1 MDLEKELTC
10 SICTE
15 LLFQPLTLLDC
26 LHTFCGA
33 CLKEWF
39 AFQASA
45 AEKSPLPLPPAGT
58 PLFTCP
64 ACRAAVRDTKHNATV
79 ATLLEMFTTAHP
91 ERDRKAAEKEELR
104 GKYQPGE
111 KVLPEV
117 DLSSRSGQEQIDAE
131 EDRRLMEQVRQMSL
145 NEVGVAPSANP
156 SGPTRPQYRRRRTD
170 EGNPETEHR
179 SRRRPVSHDGRQRA
193 RRDGSVSSSGTHSAG
208 NYLQPGNSRSSGHGS
223 DGGRRRRSIDQRL
236 GENTGVSSDIAVGNG
251 GEASAVSARQ
261 VEHQSSLRSLIGTTG
276 MSEDD
281 IAREVEELARQIQE
295 EGLLDGLDLDNLDP
309 SHHDELSQRIAQ
321 AYQRRQREKER
332 EKERE
337 RERERDRQRTTET
350 RRARTDDQSDT
361 SRPPR
366 SASAQRYRSRDH
378 SRTRRS
384 TTTTPLVQNEPRRN
398 SEDRSRPPLAPS
410 AGHHLEIESD
420 YRRRRAAS
428 TGNSSTGVVRSATDT
443 ISRPPPAETHA
454 VRSQTDLATRTTIAS
469 DNRAAKSQTD
479 LVPQS
484 VAVTSRDARSQ
495 TDLTLRTANQPIIG
509 TQGITMSPRDH
520 GEGAR
525 FNPTTQIG
533 DTGLSFASRLP
544 QVTVAPAPQISSPS
558 TSSMVQIPSSAVPR
572 RGSSQRPTELP
583 AELPSGSNQLAV
595 GSGLASFRGS
605 SHQRSISQ
613 PANFGASLAIRP
625 ASELKISC
633 SRCNKPHI
641 EYELH
646 YNCGIC
652 ASGTWNLCLLCYRKG
667 RGCLHWFG
675 FGYMAWRKWD
685 RLRQAGDIGLEKPH
699 MLTAGRYPHPNL
711 SISMPHETIRESFES
726 GCFCSRCHKRTNDCY
741 WRCETC
747 NDGDW
752 GYCNTCVG
760 LGRRCDH
767 PLLPLTYQPVLSASG
782 NSGESSGLPQWA
794 SLLTGPTAINI
805 GSFRPLTFRP
815 RCDVCV
821 KPIQPIQNRMHCFQ
835 CVGESAGVHGNSYEG
850 DYDVCMDCYA
860 LLISDGKISH
870 QNGSAGWRRCLKG
883 HRMVVETYIEGNG
896 GERRVI
902 VHDLVGG
909 SMLKLEDHP
918 GDRYLRWTTKEN
930 RKAVSRKV
938 SRSVAS
944 DIPSSELEGA
954 IFSVPRS
961 RDLGMK
967 ATAGW
972 SWFGQQEQAYDELYF
987 PRGASLKEVELVGD
1001 SWYFGVFMDESGLFP
1016 AGYAR
1021 VVSDA

>member
-558 TSSMVQIPSSAVPR
+558 TSSM
-572 RGSSQRPTELP
+572 
-583 AELPSGSNQLAV
+583 
-595 GSGLASFRGS
+595 
-605 SHQRSISQ
+605 
-613 PANFGASLAIRP
+613 
-625 ASELKISC
+625 
-633 SRCNKPHI
+633 
-641 EYELH
+641 
-646 YNCGIC
+646 
-652 ASGTWNLCLLCYRKG
+652 
-667 RGCLHWFG
+667 
-675 FGYMAWRKWD
+675 
-685 RLRQAGDIGLEKPH
+685 
-699 MLTAGRYPHPNL
+699 
-711 SISMPHETIRESFES
+711 
-726 GCFCSRCHKRTNDCY
+726 
-741 WRCETC
+741 
-747 NDGDW
+747 
-752 GYCNTCVG
+752 
-760 LGRRCDH
+760 
-767 PLLPLTYQPVLSASG
+767 
-782 NSGESSGLPQWA
+782 
-794 SLLTGPTAINI
+794 
-805 GSFRPLTFRP
+805 
-815 RCDVCV
+815 
-821 KPIQPIQNRMHCFQ
+821 
-835 CVGESAGVHGNSYEG
+835 
-850 DYDVCMDCYA
+850 
-860 LLISDGKISH
+860 
-870 QNGSAGWRRCLKG
+870 G